1 MSAATDNYMDDGSIT
16 MGKALSNAF
25 SPLFSNLK
33 TALKFTILP
42 ILSWSTIIV
51 IGIVYGLSL
60 FSEEASGNFSNFHT
74 GFFIA
79 ILVFV
84 LLSVLISIQFYTA
97 WIQFLRYGDTSL
109 KNTFIFNIKKCHFV
123 ILGKAILLNIIV
135 VLIATIVNIPLG
147 FLNLGSPGIITAV
160 IQILLMLAL
169 AVVFL
174 RLSYIFPAAAID
186 QRFGF
191 IDSWN
196 ATRKNWLRIFVAFI
210 LLVLIMIV
218 ATIVIQLVLGLIFS
232 IFGAVFS
239 PIGLDANQLTSTSDI
254 SATLLS
260 AGFLIL
266 VIPSYLISIAITLIS
281 YIPFIN
287 MHYYCFKTD
296 VSVTND
302 QEILDRF
309 S

>member
-1 MSAATDNYMDDGSIT
+1 MSVVTDDYMDDGSIT
-16 MGKALSNAF
+16 LGKALSNAF

-42 ILSWSTIIV
+42 TLSWSVLIL
-51 IGIVYGLSL
+51 IGVFYALSML
-60 FSEEASGNFSNFHT
+60 GEETPTNFANFHT
-74 GFFIA
+74 GIFVA
-79 ILVFV
+79 IVGFV

-123 ILGKAILLNIIV
+123 ILGKAILLNILLF
-135 VLIATIVNIPLG
+135 LISIIVNIPLG
-147 FLNLGSPGIITAV
+147 FISFNVSAILATIVPI
-160 IQILLMLAL
+160 ILLLVL
-169 AVVFL
+169 SIVSL
-174 RLSYIFPAAAID
+174 RLSYVFPAAAID

-191 IDSWN
+191 FDSWN
-196 ATRKNWLRIFVAFI
+196 ATQKHWLRIFIAFVI
-210 LLVLIMIV
+210 LAIIMI
-218 ATIVIQLVLGLIFS
+218 AASIAIQLVLGIIFS

-239 PIGLDANQLTSTSDI
+239 SIAINANQFASASDI

-260 AGFLIL
+260 PGFLL
-266 VIPSYLISIAITLIS
+266 MAIPAYFITMGITLVS

-302 QEILDRF
+302 QEMLDRF